1 MTKFAIRYPGGT
13 LVVIWMALIVT
24 MWMMPDLR
32 PDPIGVLPKSC
43 LDATCVSSF
52 LPRGRPVYLIIFEA
66 CEAPLGHR

>member
-32 PDPIGVLPKSC
+32 PDPIGVLPKSRW
-43 LDATCVSSF
+43 T
-52 LPRGRPVYLIIFEA
+52 PRACRPSCPEV
-66 CEAPLGHR
+66 APSI